1 MVYKWKD
8 EFVSNASNVFENTAE
23 AKADQRQ
30 IDNLHRKIGELK
42 MELDFAKRA
51 SVALGIEMPAKK
63 KISPKSGF
71 SLNRQMNIL
80 GISKGNYYYKAVPDI
95 VEDLKICGLID
106 KEHLEHPT
114 KGVMQMREYLLTLNI
129 ISCPKR
135 VRRLMRKMVIKAF
148 YPKPNRY
155 GLRI

>member
-1 MVYKWKD
+1 MPPTSSRIRLKQ
-8 EFVSNASNVFENTAE
+8 
-23 AKADQRQ
+23 KADQRQ

-63 KISPKSGF
+63 KRYPQKRIQPQSPE
-71 SLNRQMNIL
+71 MNIL